1 MTRARASIGVSLLV
15 LSLLLTA
22 CEKKDKELVLD
33 FAKEWGKL
41 HGLYDENG
49 NLTGKAMARGALV
62 NSPNWMKPDVKGPD
76 GEPDPAGN
84 AAVDA
89 GAVVKDIMDNDKL
102 VEQAQL
108 DLAKKPPDQ
117 KAAMDKYTQAVK
129 ARPGD
134 WYYRN
139 RRALLSMEMGNET
152 AAGKD
157 FRAAEDAC
165 GESKLCLNA
174 YESDRKALLGGQA
187 APGQ

>member
-1 MTRARASIGVSLLV
+1 MTRVRTSIGLSLLA

-22 CEKKDKELVLD
+22 CEKKDKDLVVD

-49 NLTGKAMARGALV
+49 NLTGKAMARGAGQNL
-62 NSPNWMKPDVKGPD
+62 PNWLKPDVKGPD
-76 GEPDPAGN
+76 GETDPAGN

-102 VEQAQL
+102 VDQAQL

-139 RRALLSMEMGNET
+139 RRALLHMEMGNET

-165 GESKLCLNA
+165 GESKLCLDA
-174 YESDRKALLGGQA
+174 YESDRKAILSGRVVPPQ
-187 APGQ
+187 